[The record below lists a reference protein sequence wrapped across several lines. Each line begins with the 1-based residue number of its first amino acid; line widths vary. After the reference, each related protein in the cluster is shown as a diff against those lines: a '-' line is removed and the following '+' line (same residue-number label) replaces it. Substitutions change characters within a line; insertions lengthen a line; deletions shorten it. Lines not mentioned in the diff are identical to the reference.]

1 MKEADFEK
9 MCSGMFDGSP
19 ERTDVP
25 YVLNN
30 LFYERF
36 GMSYREMSD
45 LICNDKS

>member
-9 MCSGMFDGSP
+9 MCSMMYDGSKGMT
-19 ERTDVP
+19 EVS
-25 YVLNN
+25 YILNN
-30 LFYERF
+30 LCYERF